1 MPEVYNWQLGRKML
15 YPYEER
21 HPKWQFAFVFNIN
34 RCLACQT
41 CSMAD
46 KSTWLFS
53 KGQEYMWWNNV
64 ETKPYGGYPQFY
76 DVKITQLVEQV
87 NPGGQV
93 WNVRVGRKHH
103 APYGV
108 FEGMTIFDAG
118 AKVGQAAIG
127 YIPQRADLDL
137 SVPSRVIDLVRGGV
151 DRGWS
156 FLRPGWPRS
165 RRAEIE
171 HVLEEV
177 EIGGLARRRFAEL
190 SEGQKQR
197 VLLARALVTD
207 PQVLVLD
214 EPTSAMDMVSE
225 RAIFSLLDRLRA
237 ERHLGIIIVGHHLSV
252 LAHQATHLAVIDA
265 DEKLALFG
273 EVGVVAQLPEVEQRY
288 GRLFADGAARRADTA
303 PQGGSDAR

>member
-76 DVKITQLVEQV
+76 DVKITQLIEQV

-103 APYGV
+103 AP
-108 FEGMTIFDAG
+108 
-118 AKVGQAAIG
+118 
-127 YIPQRADLDL
+127 
-137 SVPSRVIDLVRGGV
+137 VRGV
-151 DRGWS
+151 RRDDHFRRRRQS
-156 FLRPGWPRS
+156 RPGGDRVHSDGPRVAV
-165 RRAEIE
+165 RE
-171 HVLEEV
+171 HL
-177 EIGGLARRRFAEL
+177 
-190 SEGQKQR
+190 
-197 VLLARALVTD
+197 
-207 PQVLVLD
+207 
-214 EPTSAMDMVSE
+214 
-225 RAIFSLLDRLRA
+225 
-237 ERHLGIIIVGHHLSV
+237 
-252 LAHQATHLAVIDA
+252 
-265 DEKLALFG
+265 
-273 EVGVVAQLPEVEQRY
+273 
-288 GRLFADGAARRADTA
+288 
-303 PQGGSDAR
+303 

>member
-76 DVKITQLVEQV
+76 DVKITQLIEQV

-108 FEGMTIFDAG
+108 FDLTIDELTVWHSQTDDVDDMTFEFCRSAFIDHCSA
-118 AKVGQAAIG
+118 
-127 YIPQRADLDL
+127 YADIVR
-137 SVPSRVIDLVRGGV
+137 SVHPSPF
-151 DRGWS
+151 S
-156 FLRPGWPRS
+156 EPFTNPRS
-165 RRAEIE
+165 
-171 HVLEEV
+171 
-177 EIGGLARRRFAEL
+177 
-190 SEGQKQR
+190 S
-197 VLLARALVTD
+197 
-207 PQVLVLD
+207 
-214 EPTSAMDMVSE
+214 M
-225 RAIFSLLDRLRA
+225 
-237 ERHLGIIIVGHHLSV
+237 GIPKHS
-252 LAHQATHLAVIDA
+252 
-265 DEKLALFG
+265 
-273 EVGVVAQLPEVEQRY
+273 
-288 GRLFADGAARRADTA
+288 
-303 PQGGSDAR
+303 